1 MYIFPAKSLYAA
13 VASQNLAELESCVNL
28 TDGPSSSSTSAKRY
42 RLHSPLSPARS
53 LEYLS
58 SDSKPS
64 SPTRGNGSGPMFGG
78 TTSSSSLSSP
88 RSVESSLKLVLSPTS
103 WSRSSSSSWSPTP
116 EPDTGTKLHKGKT
129 IPTQKPR
136 KYTKKSLLKVKLS
149 AEVSTTEAKPKGKRG
164 RPRKYPPKEITKTP
178 PKFGK
183 GGRGRGGGAGLM
195 KGGRAPK
202 TYTKASLQYHGA
214 KIFKRKQHRPGRG
227 GGQSAGRGL
236 LRPMSPEAA
245 LVLHDHCYMDQM
257 SQQIV
262 AEAEDGD
269 TATYG
274 QSTIRSRSGDY
285 SVYPS
290 SHNPINFVLVTL
302 RR

>member
-1 MYIFPAKSLYAA
+1 
-13 VASQNLAELESCVNL
+13 
-28 TDGPSSSSTSAKRY
+28 
-42 RLHSPLSPARS
+42 
-53 LEYLS
+53 
-58 SDSKPS
+58 
-64 SPTRGNGSGPMFGG
+64 
-78 TTSSSSLSSP
+78 
-88 RSVESSLKLVLSPTS
+88 
-103 WSRSSSSSWSPTP
+103 
-116 EPDTGTKLHKGKT
+116 
-129 IPTQKPR
+129 
-136 KYTKKSLLKVKLS
+136 
-149 AEVSTTEAKPKGKRG
+149 
-164 RPRKYPPKEITKTP
+164 
-178 PKFGK
+178 
-183 GGRGRGGGAGLM
+183 M

-227 GGQSAGRGL
+227 GGQSGGRGL

-245 LVLHDHCYMDQM
+245 LVLHDHCYLEQM

-262 AEAEDGD
+262 AEAEDND
-269 TATYG
+269 AATDG